1 MENNVGQY
9 YANFKICE
17 QFFEPAWTFFEKNK
31 FKQNIGGGDDDLD
44 IEGSLFKL
52 QNGMERRNF

>member
-1 MENNVGQY
+1 MW
-9 YANFKICE
+9 ANTMPISNICE